1 MGFFGLEI
9 LPIFPESHNKW
20 DGQPFMQLSFCTLPS
35 FQSLLHNFAS
45 NKRDLS
51 DGSGGERKEQ
61 KNKEKVQIPLF
72 IVIPPMGSSTP
83 RLVWCA
89 RGRVDLGQG
98 MGFNDI
104 YENNQF
110 NCNL

>member
-1 MGFFGLEI
+1 
-9 LPIFPESHNKW
+9 
-20 DGQPFMQLSFCTLPS
+20 MQLSFCTLPS

-89 RGRVDLGQG
+89 RGRVDLEQG

-104 YENNQF
+104 YENNQLQNF
-110 NCNL
+110 CGSLEVEK

>member
-1 MGFFGLEI
+1 
-9 LPIFPESHNKW
+9 
-20 DGQPFMQLSFCTLPS
+20 MQLSFCTLPS

-51 DGSGGERKEQ
+51 DGDRKEQ

-104 YENNQF
+104 YENNQLQNF
-110 NCNL
+110 CGSLEVEK

>member
-1 MGFFGLEI
+1 M
-9 LPIFPESHNKW
+9 
-20 DGQPFMQLSFCTLPS
+20 
-35 FQSLLHNFAS
+35 
-45 NKRDLS
+45 
-51 DGSGGERKEQ
+51 
-61 KNKEKVQIPLF
+61 QIPLF

-104 YENNQF
+104 YENNQLQKF
-110 NCNL
+110 CGSLEVEK

>member
-1 MGFFGLEI
+1 MGLVGLEI
-9 LPIFPESHNKW
+9 LPIFPKSHNKW
-20 DGQPFMQLSFCTLPS
+20 VWQLFLQLSFCTAS
-35 FQSLLHNFAS
+35 TFQSLQYYFAS
-45 NKRDLS
+45 NKRDLG
-51 DGSGGERKEQ
+51 DDSGGDRKEQ

-89 RGRVDLGQG
+89 RGRVDLGHW

-104 YENNQF
+104 HENN
-110 NCNL
+110 